1 MTNATPTPAPPA
13 PRPAGKLKTAF
24 AAFEDRDFRYLGL
37 STLALGLGQWAQQL
51 GLAWLALELTGSA
64 VQLGTISAFRGG
76 VGVVTAPLGGYLA
89 DRFPRRAVLA
99 FTTLASAV
107 QATFFAV
114 LILSGHIE
122 LWHVYVLAFAGG
134 VVQSFTQPARQSF
147 VYDISTDETF
157 LNAVTMNSLIQN
169 VSRITGPPLA
179 GMVIGFWGTGT
190 LFTVMAGL
198 EIVAVV
204 FTLMISTTTR
214 QKRIENPR
222 GMGSALS
229 DVRDGF
235 AYTWSDKRVLGLII
249 AHAIPT
255 LLIFPYLPF
264 LALFAKDVLD
274 RGPEA
279 FGQLSS
285 MGGWGSLVG
294 LTALTL
300 MGDLKRKGRM
310 MLGCFSIYMVM
321 VLGFTLSS
329 NYMLSLLALAAA
341 GVFSSIAFTLNNT
354 LIQVSS
360 KNEFRGRVMSVW
372 QVVSGLQPLG
382 ALPMGIFIQQY
393 GPQATVAGFVITAM
407 IAYAIYIAIFA
418 SVRRA

>member
-1 MTNATPTPAPPA
+1 M
-13 PRPAGKLKTAF
+13 RTAF
-24 AAFEDRDFRYLGL
+24 AAFEQRDFRYLGL
-37 STLALGLGQWAQQL
+37 STLALGFGQWAQQL
-51 GLAWLALELTGSA
+51 GLAWLALELTGSPI
-64 VQLGTISAFRGG
+64 QLGTISAFRGG
-76 VGVVTAPLGGYLA
+76 VGVITAPLGGYLA
-89 DRFPRRAVLA
+89 DRFPRRMVLA
-99 FTTLASAV
+99 QTTVASAI
-107 QATFFAV
+107 QATIFAV

-134 VVQSFTQPARQSF
+134 VMQSFSQPARQSF

-157 LNAVTMNSLIQN
+157 LNAVTMNSVIQN
-169 VSRITGPPLA
+169 VSRIAGPPLA

-190 LFTVMAGL
+190 LFIVMAGL
-198 EIVAVV
+198 EVAAVI

-222 GMGSALS
+222 GIGSAVS

-235 AYTWSDKRVLGLII
+235 AYSWRDKLVLGLIL

-264 LALFAKDVLD
+264 LAVFARDVLD

-279 FGQLSS
+279 FGQLSA
-285 MGGWGSLVG
+285 MGGWGSMVG

-300 MGDLKRKGRM
+300 MGNPRRKGA
-310 MLGCFSIYMVM
+310 MLIGCFGIYMVM

-329 NYMLSLLALAAA
+329 NYALSLLALAAA
-341 GVFSSIAFTLNNT
+341 GIFSSIAFTLNNT
-354 LIQVSS
+354 LIQVAAR
-360 KNEFRGRVMSVW
+360 NEFRGRVMSVW

-382 ALPMGIFIQQY
+382 ALPMGILIERY
-393 GPQATVAGFVITAM
+393 GPQSTVAGFVITAM
-407 IAYAIYIAIFA
+407 IAYGLFAAVFA